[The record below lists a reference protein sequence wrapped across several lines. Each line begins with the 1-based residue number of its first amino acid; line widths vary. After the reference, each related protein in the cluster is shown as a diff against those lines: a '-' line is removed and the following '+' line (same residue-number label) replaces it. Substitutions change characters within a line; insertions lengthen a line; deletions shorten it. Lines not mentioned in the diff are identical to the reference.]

1 VAQQG
6 SPPGRSRMPAGR
18 SVRSGGSGRKAR
30 SGRPDSGP
38 GQDRRPRRSDR
49 PDRADRQPWQSDPF
63 PADTDPDLP
72 PWAGPGIYASRPGR
86 RELRPPEA
94 EPDEPPGEG
103 GGRRRRGRAAA
114 ARLRRSRRK
123 VLVRGAAAVIVAVA
137 VAVGLLVHYRQK
149 PAPVSDFITAL
160 QAGEFRSVPSAC
172 HAVGPATLGQFLP
185 GSRKILQSIASST
198 QSQCS
203 FTVDAKPLFRVLE
216 VTTQAFQPRV
226 LATGN
231 GSATYNA
238 IYSYFQLENGLASPP
253 KKTPLPKARI
263 SQLAGLG
270 QAGLSALQVPRAGG
284 TRMDVVTVLVRDR
297 NVLITI
303 ALQGQASGD
312 GYGPVSVTQLRTG
325 ALAVARQVLA
335 GVAAGPTVSG

>member
-6 SPPGRSRMPAGR
+6 SPPRRSRLPAGR
-18 SVRSGGSGRKAR
+18 SVRSGGSGRLAR

-49 PDRADRQPWQSDPF
+49 PDRSDRQPWQSDPF

-94 EPDEPPGEG
+94 EPPGEG
-103 GGRRRRGRAAA
+103 RGRRRRGRAAA
-114 ARLRRSRRK
+114 ARLRKSRRK

-149 PAPVSDFITAL
+149 PAPVSDFITTL
-160 QAGEFRSVPSAC
+160 QAGEFSSVPSAC

-226 LATGN
+226 LAAGGN

-238 IYSYFQLENGLASPP
+238 IYSYSQLENGLATPP
-253 KKTPLPKARI
+253 KKSPLPKARI
-263 SQLAGLG
+263 SQLTGLG
-270 QAGLSALQVPRAGG
+270 QAGLSALQVSRAGG
-284 TRMDVVTVLVRDR
+284 ARMDLVTVLVRDR

-303 ALQGQASGD
+303 TMQGQASGD
-312 GYGPVSVTQLRTG
+312 GYGPAPVAQLQAG
-325 ALAVARQVLA
+325 ALAVARQALA

>member
-1 VAQQG
+1 MAQQG
-6 SPPGRSRMPAGR
+6 SPPRRSRMHAGR
-18 SVRSGGSGRKAR
+18 SVRSG
-30 SGRPDSGP
+30 RPDSAA

-49 PDRADRQPWQSDPF
+49 PDRSDRQPWQSDPF

-94 EPDEPPGEG
+94 EPDEPAGEG

-114 ARLRRSRRK
+114 ARLRKSRRK

-185 GSRKILQSIASST
+185 GSRKVLQSIASSA

-216 VTTQAFQPRV
+216 VTAQAFQPRV
-226 LATGN
+226 LAAGGN

-238 IYSYFQLENGLASPP
+238 IYSYSQLENGLASPP
-253 KKTPLPKARI
+253 KKSPLPKARI

-270 QAGLSALQVPRAGG
+270 QAGLSALQVSRAGG
-284 TRMDVVTVLVRDR
+284 ARMDLVTVLVRDR

-303 ALQGQASGD
+303 TMQGQASGD
-312 GYGPVSVTQLRTG
+312 GYGPAPVAQLRAG
-325 ALAVARQVLA
+325 ALAAARQVLA